1 VSLLHRREIKDYD
14 RFLSVDSYH
23 FSEYFNNYS
32 YIFESRW
39 CVMLQD
45 NNLEIYRKLTLI
57 RQCQEAII
65 QEYPT
70 DEIKTP
76 VHLGIGQEAIS
87 VGITHN
93 LPPNTK
99 VFGPMR
105 THGLYL
111 SLTSDDPAY
120 LDAFFAELYGKS
132 TGVSGGRG
140 GSMHLT
146 APDHGLIATA
156 GIVGATV
163 SLAVGAALANK
174 IKGNDDLVVCAFGDS
189 VIEQGEFWESLNF
202 ACVHNL
208 RIIFVCEDNGLAANT
223 GKDVRHGFHS
233 PTMAVEGF
241 MCYHG
246 TGDGTDIVNVI
257 EKMEMSL
264 ECVAREPVFLH
275 FTYTRF
281 LEHVGPNTDWH
292 VGYRE
297 EPDLEDCD
305 PVKKYRD
312 YLLAQ
317 GHHQALL
324 STIEVSMS
332 QLINKSI
339 TKAKA
344 APFPDPLTLTDG
356 VFAQ

>member
-1 VSLLHRREIKDYD
+1 MQIDNKGNTET
-14 RFLSVDSYH
+14 
-23 FSEYFNNYS
+23 
-32 YIFESRW
+32 RW
-39 CVMLQD
+39 GKMLQD

-65 QEYPT
+65 TEYPS
-70 DEIKTP
+70 DQIKTP

-111 SLTSDDPAY
+111 SLTSDDPTY
-120 LDAFFAELYGKS
+120 LAAFFAELYGKS

-223 GKDVRHGFHS
+223 GKEVRHGFGHITS
-233 PTMAVEGF
+233 
-241 MCYHG
+241 
-246 TGDGTDIVNVI
+246 IVNKFDCFVSYAWDGSDVQHVI
-257 EKMEMSL
+257 EEMRKAMDFSMDS
-264 ECVAREPVFLH
+264 RPSFLH
-275 FTYTRF
+275 FDYTRF

-292 VGYRE
+292 VGYRK
-297 EPDLEDCD
+297 EPNVGCD
-305 PVKKYRD
+305 PVTKYEQ
-312 YLLAQ
+312 YLGTQ
-317 GHHQALL
+317 GYTLGD
-324 STIEVSMS
+324 VSGI
-332 QLINKSI
+332 QEDINDQIQSSI

-344 APFPDPLTLTDG
+344 APFPDPSTLTTG